1 LATGNCGAAG
11 AGDGFAFAPALLFPF
26 VRRVELESPL
36 PEFRAALRD
45 GGVGEGSV
53 TGRPGVE
60 TSEVVVVDVVLGG
73 SESVW
78 CRTYLTGA
86 VTARYELWATLYAVS
101 QPATKIPIRTMTMA
115 RAGFILSLYR
125 WALSHAT
132 YIGNE
137 ILDLL
142 LAHRP

>member
-1 LATGNCGAAG
+1 MATGNCGAAG
-11 AGDGFAFAPALLFPF
+11 AGDGFAFAPTLLLPF
-26 VRRVELESPL
+26 VRRVELESLL

-45 GGVGEGSV
+45 SGVGEGSV

-60 TSEVVVVDVVLGG
+60 TSEVVVVVLEG
-73 SESVW
+73 SESTW

-101 QPATKIPIRTMTMA
+101 QPATKIPIITMA

-125 WALSHAT
+125 RALFHAT